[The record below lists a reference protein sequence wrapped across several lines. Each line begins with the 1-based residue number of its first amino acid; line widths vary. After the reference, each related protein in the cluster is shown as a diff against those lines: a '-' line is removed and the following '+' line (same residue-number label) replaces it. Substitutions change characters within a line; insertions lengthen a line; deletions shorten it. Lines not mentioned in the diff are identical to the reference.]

1 MNYIETADVEYYSEE
16 LIIRAQQNDKEAL
29 DILVSKNMPLVTSLI
44 KKYYYAKESA
54 DDLFQIGVIGLIK
67 AIKRFDFTY
76 NTKFSTYAVYIINGE
91 LKRHFR
97 DDGLIK
103 VNRKLKSIYL
113 KVKQEQ
119 SRLNNS
125 DTDSPGLYVIAKNIN
140 EDYED
145 VCMAIQACSSP
156 EYIYAKAFND
166 DNGSKT
172 NEDFICDDK
181 DETDKIIELIDL
193 KNAILRLD
201 KQKRQIIVLRFF
213 KNMTQSEV
221 AKIMGVSQ
229 VQISRTE
236 KKILQEMRNEGY

>member
-29 DILVSKNMPLVTSLI
+29 DILVRKNMPLVTSLI

-213 KNMTQSEV
+213 KNMTQVKLPKSWVFHRCKYQE
-221 AKIMGVSQ
+221 Q
-229 VQISRTE
+229 R
-236 KKILQEMRNEGY
+236 KKFCRK